1 MSIDITPD
9 EVTEPNSS
17 RRALLTKGA
26 MAAAVAAVAGI
37 AISGKDAFAGNAN
50 NTPLQQGAANTGA
63 SLTTSLAGGGSF
75 QVVDGGTAGAGFGA
89 GTKASIV
96 GSQSV
101 VGRAGVAG
109 EATGATGGTGVFGRT
124 TSASGFGVH
133 GVTEGNGGIGVFG
146 EHTDSTFPGTGVRGR
161 SNGGAGVVGDGS
173 SFDFAGVGSGR
184 LNLKAGGLANPP
196 AGNFAGTIA
205 SDTVG
210 NLWFSPV
217 NGVFQKLNAPS
228 FHPISPV
235 RVYDSRSVLPTPGKL
250 GVGLP
255 RVVSIKDARDPN
267 TGAITALDAVPAG
280 VSAVF
285 FNLTATE
292 TENSGYLSVVPGD
305 AVAQSGSSINWT
317 STGIDI
323 ANGLIGKV
331 DALRQVKVFGG
342 GGGQTHFVIDITGY
356 FL

>member
-1 MSIDITPD
+1 
-9 EVTEPNSS
+9 
-17 RRALLTKGA
+17 
-26 MAAAVAAVAGI
+26 
-37 AISGKDAFAGNAN
+37 
-50 NTPLQQGAANTGA
+50 
-63 SLTTSLAGGGSF
+63 
-75 QVVDGGTAGAGFGA
+75 
-89 GTKASIV
+89 
-96 GSQSV
+96 
-101 VGRAGVAG
+101 
-109 EATGATGGTGVFGRT
+109 VFGRT

-133 GVTEGNGGIGVFG
+133 GVTEGNAGIGVFG
-146 EHTDSTFPGTGVRGR
+146 EHTDSTFPGTGVLGR
-161 SNGGAGVVGDGS
+161 SNGGTGVAGDGITY
-173 SFDFAGVGSGR
+173 DLAAIGSGR

-205 SDTVG
+205 SDAVG
-210 NLWFSPV
+210 NLWFSPS

-235 RVYDSRSVLPTPGKL
+235 RVYDSRSALPTPGKL
-250 GVGLP
+250 PVGAP

-267 TGAITALDAVPAG
+267 TGAVITVDAIPAG

-285 FNLTATE
+285 FNLTATQ
-292 TENSGYLSVVPGD
+292 TESSGYLSVVPGD

-331 DALRQVKVFGG
+331 DASRQVKVFAG